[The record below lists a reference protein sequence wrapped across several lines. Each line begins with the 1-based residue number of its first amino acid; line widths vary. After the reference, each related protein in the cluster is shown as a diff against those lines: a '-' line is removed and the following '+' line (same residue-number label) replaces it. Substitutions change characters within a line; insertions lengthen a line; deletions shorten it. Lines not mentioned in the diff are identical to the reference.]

1 MKCVKYSFYRVLE
14 LCTMNKKQRIKK
26 LEKKVDGRKV
36 EENFILFITD
46 GREPTK
52 EERETFKYI
61 TQIEIV

>member
-1 MKCVKYSFYRVLE
+1 
-14 LCTMNKKQRIKK
+14 MNKKQRIKK